1 MYTIQRAIQH
11 MQSGQWQQAIVVLH
25 EVPQSFQSC
34 NFLGIAYQMSQNW
47 SGAKQAWEQ
56 ALHYNPDSE
65 DVRLNLGIACI
76 AIGEKSA
83 AELHWLHI
91 LKFNAHHVQSLI
103 NLGLLYREQER
114 NQQAHDCW
122 QKALDSTPNQSKII
136 EWLADVKGILGK
148 EALTLG
154 KVKEA
159 EILLKKAVS
168 MDPTYSV
175 LWGTLSEWHLHTGD
189 LSEALKACTKAI
201 DLEPQDPNLLNLN
214 GNIYRM
220 MGENEMA
227 LKMYREAI
235 KYDGRNEL
243 ILNSIAELTS
253 GESHQKE

>member
-83 AELHWLHI
+83 AEMHWSHI
-91 LKFNAHHVQSLI
+91 LKSNADHVQSLI

-122 QKALDSTPNQSKII
+122 QKALESVPAQPKII

-154 KVKEA
+154 KMDEA
-159 EILLKKAVS
+159 EVLLKEAVS
-168 MDPTYSV
+168 MDPSYSI
-175 LWGTLSEWHLHTGD
+175 LWEYVSEWHLHRGD
-189 LSEALKACTKAI
+189 VPEALKACIKAI
-201 DLEPQDPNLLNLN
+201 ELEPQNPKLLYLK

-220 MGENEMA
+220 MGEKDLTLE
-227 LKMYREAI
+227 MYREAI
-235 KYDGRNEL
+235 KCGGRDEL
-243 ILNSIAELTS
+243 ILNSISELTRV
-253 GESHQKE
+253 ESDE